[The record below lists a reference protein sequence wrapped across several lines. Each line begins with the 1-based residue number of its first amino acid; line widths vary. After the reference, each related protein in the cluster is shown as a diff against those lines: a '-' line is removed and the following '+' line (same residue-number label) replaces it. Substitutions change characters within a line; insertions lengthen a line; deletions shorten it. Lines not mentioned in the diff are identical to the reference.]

1 MATHS
6 SILAWRIPGMA
17 EPGGLPSMG
26 SHRVGHDWSDLA
38 AAVTDFAFLGSK
50 IIADG
55 DCRHEIRRHLL
66 LDRKAMTNLNSMLK
80 SRDIN
85 YSASKGPYSQGY
97 SLPSGHLQLWELDC
111 KEGRTPKNWCLQTVM
126 LEKTPESPL
135 DSKEIKPVNLKGDQ
149 PWIFSERTDAEA
161 ETPVFWSSDVNSW
174 LTGRVPDAGQDWG
187 QSEKRASVDEIV
199 GCHHHEL
206 GQTSGGGEGQRGLTC
221 YSPWGHKELDTTGQ
235 LNNNNNK

>member
-1 MATHS
+1 MLGKDSLVAQMVKHLPAMWETRVWSLGLEDPLEKEMATHS
-6 SILAWRIPGMA
+6 SILAWRLPGMA

-126 LEKTPESPL
+126 LEKTPESP
-135 DSKEIKPVNLKGDQ
+135 
-149 PWIFSERTDAEA
+149 
-161 ETPVFWSSDVNSW
+161 
-174 LTGRVPDAGQDWG
+174 
-187 QSEKRASVDEIV
+187 
-199 GCHHHEL
+199 
-206 GQTSGGGEGQRGLTC
+206 
-221 YSPWGHKELDTTGQ
+221 
-235 LNNNNNK
+235 